1 MASNDQNNAGWFAMI
16 PFVLLFGLLA
26 IWLSKTGKAD
36 DINNTSEVTSAQDAN
51 IKVVER
57 LSSKEK
63 SYLEVG
69 ADISPTL
76 PSGVIEPAVGMV
88 RLRHYRCDK
97 VSGALEKPFG
107 KGMTL
112 WCNSNRYRY
121 ELTDVGGN
129 WVVSVK

>member
-1 MASNDQNNAGWFAMI
+1 MANNNQNNAGCLVMF
-16 PFVLLFGLLA
+16 PFVLLFGFVSTC
-26 IWLSKTGKAD
+26 IGKIGKKD
-36 DINNTSEVTSAQDAN
+36 DISYTPEVVSTQDTS

-57 LSSKEK
+57 LSPKER
-63 SYLEVG
+63 SYLEAG

-88 RLRHYRCDK
+88 RLSHYRCDK